1 VSHDRGMDTIAP
13 SALGLDEI
21 LNRLRNSL
29 PELRR
34 CYPLG
39 SVAVFGSRARGT
51 ARPDSD
57 LDLLVDWSGPASL
70 LDYSGLRA
78 ELEERI
84 GLRVELTNR
93 RLLKPALAPVILK
106 EAVAV

>member
-1 VSHDRGMDTIAP
+1 MDTIAP

-39 SVAVFGSRARGT
+39 SVAVFGSRARHGE
-51 ARPDSD
+51 AR
-57 LDLLVDWSGPASL
+57 
-70 LDYSGLRA
+70 
-78 ELEERI
+78 
-84 GLRVELTNR
+84 
-93 RLLKPALAPVILK
+93 
-106 EAVAV
+106 